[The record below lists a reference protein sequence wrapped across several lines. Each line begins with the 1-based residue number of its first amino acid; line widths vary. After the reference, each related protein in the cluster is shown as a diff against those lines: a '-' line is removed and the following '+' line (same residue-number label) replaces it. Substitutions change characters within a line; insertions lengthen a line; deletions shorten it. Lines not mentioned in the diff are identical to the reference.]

1 MRPLFA
7 DGFNSAAH
15 VGLGL
20 LRNTGVAAVFV
31 AYQLAEGGG
40 ENTPVDLLEFAAGW
54 VLAALSTPL

>member
-31 AYQLAEGGG
+31 AYQLAEGG
-40 ENTPVDLLEFAAGW
+40 ENTPVDLLEFAVGW
-54 VLAALSTPL
+54 VLAALSRRP

>member
-31 AYQLAEGGG
+31 AYQLAEGDA
-40 ENTPVDLLEFAAGW
+40 NTPVDLLEFAAGW
-54 VLAALSTPL
+54 VLAALSRRP